1 MVNELLKEIPL
12 LIDYKELRRIKKGV
26 SADEKYFVSL
36 HDPESKYLV
45 RFFPINQYKD
55 REKEFT
61 LLKAIEAYE
70 TKAIKAIEIGKT
82 NGYGYLITTFIEGN
96 DVEQELGILTENEQY
111 QLGFQSGEELLH
123 LHSIQAPSNMGSWY
137 DRKSLKHKKYV
148 AAYKAG
154 PIKIDQD
161 EKILLFIEDHLSLM
175 VDRPNLFQHDDYHP
189 GNLIAKAGEFKGIID
204 FGSYDWGDPIHEFLK
219 IGIFTRNVSVPFSI
233 GQIKGYFNGEEPN
246 EEFWTLYSLYL
257 AMCVF
262 STVVWTLKVVP
273 KDMDNMLNKIR
284 IILEDHEYF
293 TNVKPRWYK

>member
-1 MVNELLKEIPL
+1 MNQLLKEIPL

-82 NGYGYLITTFIEGN
+82 LGYGYLITTFIEGN

-148 AAYKAG
+148 EAYKAG

-161 EKILLFIEDHLSLM
+161 EKILLFIEDHLSGMKINDIPIEDL
-175 VDRPNLFQHDDYHP
+175 L
-189 GNLIAKAGEFKGIID
+189 KAYEQVKV
-204 FGSYDWGDPIHEFLK
+204 LK
-219 IGIFTRNVSVPFSI
+219 
-233 GQIKGYFNGEEPN
+233 
-246 EEFWTLYSLYL
+246 
-257 AMCVF
+257 
-262 STVVWTLKVVP
+262 
-273 KDMDNMLNKIR
+273 
-284 IILEDHEYF
+284 
-293 TNVKPRWYK
+293 